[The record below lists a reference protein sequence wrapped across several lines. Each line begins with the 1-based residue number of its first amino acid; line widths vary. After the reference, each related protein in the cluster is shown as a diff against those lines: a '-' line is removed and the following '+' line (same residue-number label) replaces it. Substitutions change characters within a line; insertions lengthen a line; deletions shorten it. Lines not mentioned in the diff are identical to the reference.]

1 MHAKNIKF
9 ATLQNRYDELQS
21 VIESQKNMTDN
32 TKKRLDEINEQLY
45 SEREE
50 NSRLKKEIR
59 TMELKVSQS
68 KDLEQKVKFNLKKRK
83 KNPMKLIK

>member
-1 MHAKNIKF
+1 MHAKNVKF
-9 ATLQNRYDELQS
+9 ASLQNRYDELQS

-32 TKKRLDEINEQLY
+32 TKRRLDEINEQLY

-59 TMELKVSQS
+59 TMELKLSQS
-68 KDLEQKVKFNLKKRK
+68 KDLEQKVK
-83 KNPMKLIK
+83 IY